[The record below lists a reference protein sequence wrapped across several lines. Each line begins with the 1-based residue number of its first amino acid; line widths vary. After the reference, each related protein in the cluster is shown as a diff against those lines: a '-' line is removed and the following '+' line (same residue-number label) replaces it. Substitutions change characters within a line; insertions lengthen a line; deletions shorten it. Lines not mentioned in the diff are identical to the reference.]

1 MMIRTERLALI
12 PCSLGIAE
20 AFADGR
26 RPEVAGLSVQVPPD
40 WPGPDLRDFL
50 PVYAK
55 MLKNDPAVATWGIW
69 LMVDPAEQMV
79 IGDLGFK
86 GAPDVHGA
94 VEIGYSILPAYRR
107 QGLTFEA
114 VQALV
119 RWAFTEQGV
128 QVVHAEC
135 LADNLASVRI
145 LEKLGME
152 RLAPE
157 GEMLHWLVRQ
167 THASQPRG

>member
-12 PCSLGIAE
+12 PCSLAIAE
-20 AFADGR
+20 AFADGGR
-26 RPEVAGLSVQVPPD
+26 RLAAAGLPVRIPPA
-40 WPGPDLRDFL
+40 WPGPDLLDYL

-55 MLKNDPAVATWGIW
+55 MLKNDPSVATWGIW
-69 LMVDPAEQMV
+69 LMIEPAEQMV

-86 GAPDVHGA
+86 GAPDEHGA

-119 RWAFTEQGV
+119 HWAFTEQGV
-128 QVVHAEC
+128 KAVHAEC

-145 LEKLGME
+145 LEKLGMQRSE
-152 RLAPE
+152 PE
-157 GEMLHWLVRQ
+157 GEMLKWLLP
-167 THASQPRG
+167 SNGGLL